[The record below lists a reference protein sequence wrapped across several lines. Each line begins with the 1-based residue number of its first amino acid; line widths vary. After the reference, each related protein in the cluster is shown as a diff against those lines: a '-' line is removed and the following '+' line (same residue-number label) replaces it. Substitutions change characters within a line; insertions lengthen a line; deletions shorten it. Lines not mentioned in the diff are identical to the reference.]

1 VRRSLSRP
9 TPPLQAP
16 TDLSSALALRQGAC
30 RVRLPAGRSCGPR
43 APLPLPPRRI
53 PDVPTM
59 PIHPDRRPES
69 DHTSDH
75 LDDVASGAAV
85 PTLGTTVTPVEQRVL
100 RAMVLEPVDRHV
112 LAQHGLDVRN
122 CASLEIDVGDTLFAA
137 LVEYV
142 AEQEPAAS
150 ASLWLP
156 SGTWR
161 RNENSDPRADKVA
174 KTPSTTAKKNDGD
187 EVPDNEPPPFD
198 PVFAMGPGVTRL
210 PTPDGS
216 WVAIAVGVSKFL
228 SSGML
233 PPRLACLYTPLEAGP
248 LGPAAAGVADATDAS
263 ADTTAATDALA
274 PDAAAGPD
282 AAAASTGTTAAGNS
296 VAPASGEAPNASA
309 AADERDGTSKSATTT
324 PAAGGDDSG
333 AGVGAPK
340 QPHEYRHARERFTAL
355 IMTVLQWKHA
365 NDQKQRKP
373 DLFDLHRFKIHD
385 SNGYVAG
392 AVGGV
397 HGAF

>member
-1 VRRSLSRP
+1 
-9 TPPLQAP
+9 
-16 TDLSSALALRQGAC
+16 
-30 RVRLPAGRSCGPR
+30 
-43 APLPLPPRRI
+43 
-53 PDVPTM
+53 
-59 PIHPDRRPES
+59 
-69 DHTSDH
+69 

-216 WVAIAVGVSKFL
+216 WVAVVVAISKTL
-228 SSGML
+228 TTKGS

-248 LGPAAAGVADATDAS
+248 LGPAAADVAAATDDS

-309 AADERDGTSKSATTT
+309 VADAEGDGASESATAA
-324 PAAGGDDSG
+324 PAGDGDDSG
-333 AGVGAPK
+333 TAVGATK
-340 QPHEYRHARERFTAL
+340 QPHEFARERFTAL
-355 IMTVLQWKHA
+355 IMAVLKWKRA
-365 NDQKQRKP
+365 NENKQRKV
-373 DLFDLHRFKIHD
+373 DWFHLFRFELHGD
-385 SNGYVAG
+385 SHGYVGCVGRLEGAFWI
-392 AVGGV
+392 AVGQRTGV
-397 HGAF
+397 ERRRGWHRGDAACTRSRAALWGAPLLTGPSCVLPLVSRPCVPPL